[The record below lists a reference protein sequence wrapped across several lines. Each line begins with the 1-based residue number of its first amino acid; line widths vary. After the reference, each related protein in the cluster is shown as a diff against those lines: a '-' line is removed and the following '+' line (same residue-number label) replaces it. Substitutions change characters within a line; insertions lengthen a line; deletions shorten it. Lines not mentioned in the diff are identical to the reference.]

1 MLHAIYNNEEDY
13 RLYHHKEVDDRRKNK
28 KGNLELNQT
37 L

>member
-13 RLYHHKEVDDRRKNK
+13 GLYHHKEDDRKKNK
-28 KGNLELNQT
+28 KGNLEPNQT